1 MKAIDRLLAD
11 LIDYAGLYPPAS
23 LDMHSAVRNYLEYS
37 RSTHAK
43 TLGRFIVDLDRFPYL
58 WDAAGDYVR
67 GMRLSVLADPSADW
81 DDLGRLLDKG
91 YHIEAVET
99 KVATAAE
106 IASVALKIPAGL
118 TAYFEIPVAAGIDV
132 FDAVLAAREHMD
144 ARIKVRMG
152 GVAAE
157 AFPSAQSIAYML
169 EGIARR
175 RLLFKATAG
184 LHHPVRGRHA
194 LTSSVGSAT
203 AVMHG
208 FVNLACAA
216 ALLYFG
222 GDAEDACRALEEEW
236 PGEWKVTDDSIVWQE
251 YGWGG
256 DELGEVRQS
265 FFTGFGSCSF
275 EEPLRDLEELGWL

>member
-1 MKAIDRLLAD
+1 MKAIERLLAD

-37 RSTHAK
+37 RSTHACA
-43 TLGRFIVDLDRFPYL
+43 LGRFIVDLERFPYL

-67 GMRLSVLADPSADW
+67 GMRLSVLAGPGADW
-81 DDLGRLLDKG
+81 DDLRRLLDKG
-91 YHIEAVET
+91 YHIEAVEMKT
-99 KVATAAE
+99 DTAAE

-118 TAYFEIPVAAGIDV
+118 TTYFEIPVAAGVDF
-132 FDAVLAAREHMD
+132 FDAVLAARAHVD

-152 GVAAE
+152 GVAVE
-157 AFPSAQSIAYML
+157 AFPSTQSIAYML

-194 LTSSVGSAT
+194 LTSSADGAT

-222 GDAEDACRALEEEW
+222 GDAEDACRVLEEEW
-236 PGEWKVTDDSIVWQE
+236 PGEWKVSDDAIVWQE
-251 YGWGG
+251 YGWSG
-256 DELGEVRQS
+256 DELGEVRLH

-275 EEPLRDLEELGWL
+275 DEPMRDLEALGWL

>member
-23 LDMHSAVRNYLEYS
+23 LDMHSAARKYLEYS
-37 RSTHAK
+37 RSTHAPA
-43 TLGRFIVDLDRFPYL
+43 LGRFIVDLDRFPYL

-67 GMRLSVLADPSADW
+67 GMRLSVILAADA
-81 DDLGRLLDKG
+81 DCGELNSLLDKG
-91 YHIEAVET
+91 YRIEAVET
-99 KVATAAE
+99 KAASAE
-106 IASVALKIPAGL
+106 EVEQIAARLPAGM
-118 TAYFEIPVAAGIDV
+118 TAYFEIPLTAGSDL
-132 FDAVLAAREHMD
+132 FDAIAAEGARLD
-144 ARIKVRMG
+144 ARVKVRMG

-157 AFPSAQSIAYML
+157 AFPPIASIAYML
-169 EGIARR
+169 EGMARR

-194 LTSSVGSAT
+194 LNGDAGSAT

-222 GDAEDACRALEEEW
+222 GSAEEACLVLEEEW
-236 PGEWKVTDDSIVWQE
+236 PRDWKVSDDAITWHE
-251 YGWGG
+251 YGWSG
-256 DELGEVRQS
+256 DELGEVRQN
-265 FFTGFGSCSF
+265 FFAGFGSCSF
-275 EEPLRDLEELGWL
+275 EEPLRDLEALGWL

>member
-1 MKAIDRLLAD
+1 MKAIEALLAD

-23 LDMHSAVRNYLEYS
+23 LDMHTAVRNYLEYS
-37 RSTHAK
+37 RSAHAPA
-43 TLGRFIVDLDRFPYL
+43 LGRFIVDLDRFPYL

-67 GMRLSVLADPSADW
+67 GMRLSVLASFSADW
-81 DDLGRLLDKG
+81 DDLRRLLDKG
-91 YHIEAVET
+91 YRIEAVET
-99 KVATAAE
+99 RADTAGK
-106 IASVALKIPAGL
+106 IGSVVLKIPPGL
-118 TAYFEIPVAAGIDV
+118 TTYFEIPIAAGVDV
-132 FDAVLAAREHMD
+132 FDAVLAARAHVD

-157 AFPSAQSIAYML
+157 AIPSTQSIAYML

-194 LTSSVGSAT
+194 LTSSVGSET

-222 GDAEDACRALEEEW
+222 GDAEDACRVLEEEW
-236 PGEWKVTDDSIVWQE
+236 PGEWKVSDNAILWQE
-251 YGWGG
+251 YGWSG
-256 DELGEVRQS
+256 DELGEVRRN
-265 FFTGFGSCSF
+265 FFTAFGSCSF
-275 EEPLRDLEELGWL
+275 DEPMRDLEALAWL

>member
-1 MKAIDRLLAD
+1 MKAIDALLAD

-23 LDMHSAVRNYLEYS
+23 LDMHTAVRNYLEFS
-37 RSTHAK
+37 RSTHAR
-43 TLGRFIVDLDRFPYL
+43 TLGRFVIDLDRFPYL

-67 GMRLSVLADPSADW
+67 GMRLSVLAGPGADW
-81 DDLGRLLDKG
+81 DDLRRLLDKG

-99 KVATAAE
+99 KTDTAAE
-106 IASVALKIPAGL
+106 IASAAVKIPAAL
-118 TAYFEIPVAAGIDV
+118 TAYFEVPVAAGVDV
-132 FDAVLAAREHMD
+132 FDAILEAREHVD

-152 GVAAE
+152 GVTAE

-194 LTSSVGSAT
+194 LTSSVDGAT

-222 GDAEDACRALEEEW
+222 GEAEDACRVLEEEW
-236 PGEWKVTDDSIVWQE
+236 PREWKVSDSAIVWQE
-251 YGWGG
+251 YGWSG
-256 DELGEVRQS
+256 DELAEVRHN
-265 FFTGFGSCSF
+265 FFAGFGSCSF
-275 EEPLRDLEELGWL
+275 DEPLRDLEALTWL